1 MLKELAQTNCVSQ
14 DPHPKKSIPRKEGQM
29 GGSHEVQFSRRTWHT
44 IKNGKANGLSSGI
57 IQKCEPQE
65 RSPCAPT
72 FAERSQEDTL
82 QQERCARG
90 VAWNLANIS
99 FKLKKL
105 YGAMLYFFIENWAN
119 EKNERSAWT
128 HFTINR
134 GARIRG

>member
-1 MLKELAQTNCVSQ
+1 MEYQLWIFGIWLYLLFLILYPVSNCNHFGR
-14 DPHPKKSIPRKEGQM
+14 D
-29 GGSHEVQFSRRTWHT
+29 
-44 IKNGKANGLSSGI
+44 GI

-105 YGAMLYFFIENWAN
+105 YGAMLYSFIENWAN
-119 EKNERSAWT
+119 KKMRGVPGPTSQLPEERE
-128 HFTINR
+128 FVVD
-134 GARIRG
+134 